1 MAPARG
7 TPAATTL
14 VDNSVD
20 NNPSWDSF
28 FVRELV
34 EDKTIR
40 VPFVPTA
47 DNLADF
53 FTKAKTGKPFRQ
65 LRDKIMGILPG
76 DAAGSQHG
84 GALSAAAQSRE

>member
-20 NNPSWDSF
+20 NNPSWDSS
-28 FVRELV
+28 
-34 EDKTIR
+34 
-40 VPFVPTA
+40 P
-47 DNLADF
+47 DF
-53 FTKAKTGKPFRQ
+53 FTKAKTGKPFKQ

-84 GALSAAAQSRE
+84 GALSAAAQSSE